1 MKFFVEYVEER
12 IWEIVANYFFKPT
25 EIIDNVVVLEKKK
38 SLWTQIKT
46 LNYCNFY
53 QILLDKKLN
62 YFYYN

>member
-1 MKFFVEYVEER
+1 
-12 IWEIVANYFFKPT
+12 VANYFFKPT